1 MTFRRFEKMLHTP
14 LALMAL
20 VALGMAF
27 GLNKPDWAVHF
38 KPLTEFYLSL
48 LKMVILPFLI
58 SSIIFGLRSLV
69 KNGSTDRTIFK
80 LLAAFIGVSLIAVTI
95 GGSLAMLLQP
105 GKITDPVTLTEFGR
119 IVSQS
124 GSGTDL
130 QMRLHDP
137 LPEAAPNPLL
147 QMLLQI
153 VPSNVFQALAAGDI
167 VKVLVFAVLF
177 GLAVGRVP
185 DRISD
190 SFGNCLET
198 IYRTCMILT
207 GWFTRF
213 LPILTFAMVAQHTA
227 DVGKDTLLLMVNF
240 LTTMAISAVIVI
252 AISMA
257 AIVFRSGQPL
267 SLVIRRG
274 QDIAGMSLST
284 NSSTACI
291 PVVIDSLIKLGFR
304 RDAIELVVPLSTA
317 LIRAGS
323 IICYVVAPLF
333 IAQLYGRTLNLS
345 ELSFLFASAAL
356 LGATTSG
363 QTGILMLMQIGII
376 CQALNLPFEAAFVLL
391 ASVDSFS
398 DSLRTLMLVFTAAG
412 ASAMITSKGRH
423 TDAVERVAPFS
434 TPALAHPELEPVRN
448 RTPLSKGHGL

>member
-1 MTFRRFEKMLHTP
+1 MSFRRFEKILHTP

-20 VALGMAF
+20 VALGMVF
-27 GLNKPDWAVHF
+27 GLNKPDLAVHF
-38 KPLTEFYLSL
+38 KPFTEFYLGL
-48 LKMVILPFLI
+48 LKMVVLPFLI

-69 KNGSTDRTIFK
+69 RNGSADRTIFK
-80 LLAAFIGVSLIAVTI
+80 LFAAFVGVSLIAVII
-95 GGSLAMLLQP
+95 GGSLALLLQP
-105 GKITDPVTLTEFGR
+105 GRITDPATLTEFGR

-130 QMRLHDP
+130 QMSLNDP
-137 LPEAAPNPLL
+137 LPQAAPNPLL
-147 QMLLQI
+147 QLLVQL

-167 VKVLVFAVLF
+167 IKVLVFAVLF

-185 DRISD
+185 DKISD
-190 SFGNCLET
+190 PFGQSLET

-240 LTTMAISAVIVI
+240 LIVMAISAVIII
-252 AISMA
+252 AISITS
-257 AIVFRSGQPL
+257 IVVRSGQPL
-267 SLVIRRG
+267 WLVIRRG

-323 IICYVVAPLF
+323 IVCYVVAPLF
-333 IAQLYGRTLNLS
+333 IAQLYGRTLNLP
-345 ELSFLFASAAL
+345 ELGLLFASAAL

-391 ASVDSFS
+391 ASVDSFT
-398 DSLRTLMLVFTAAG
+398 DSLRTLMLVFAAAG
-412 ASAMITSKGRH
+412 SAAMITVNSRQQDAEILPVPTTGEMPALKGR
-423 TDAVERVAPFS
+423 S
-434 TPALAHPELEPVRN
+434 L
-448 RTPLSKGHGL
+448 